1 MGRMNLSLLIIVQFV
16 FGLPSSYASQNR
28 KVSEF
33 NIEINSPKHSV
44 KIDSLQERE
53 VANAILYFYKAYATD
68 HTPAYEDALM
78 TKYLT
83 KEMIGK
89 VARVGAST
97 GADPIIRAQDISDDM
112 VKSLS
117 VNYLGDNWYMVNYK
131 GDKQVNIPVRVVLI
145 DGRYMI
151 DYITPPWNNS
161 LYGDSLLCEH
171 PVYPVVA
178 HSNPLS
184 FLKTFYEMYT
194 LKYAAMPAD
203 LTDQLAGLRAEYL
216 SPNALA
222 QFKAASDEQKLDGLH
237 GYDLLVDDFDF
248 DNLWRSSIKVTPLEE
263 NTYQISYNKW
273 RTIQPKITIK
283 LVKQGEKYIVD
294 SIVKD

>member
-1 MGRMNLSLLIIVQFV
+1 MGRMNLNLLIIVQFV
-16 FGLPSSYASQNR
+16 FGLPSSYTSQNQ
-28 KVSEF
+28 KVSKC
-33 NIEINSPKHSV
+33 NIEINSPSHSV
-44 KIDSLQERE
+44 KCDSLQERE
-53 VANAILYFYKAYATD
+53 ATNAILNFYKAYTTN

-131 GDKQVNIPVRVVLI
+131 GDKQVNIPVRVALI

-161 LYGDSLLCEH
+161 LYGDNLLCEH
-171 PVYPVVA
+171 PVYPVIA

-184 FLKTFYEMYT
+184 FLKTFYETYT
-194 LKYAAMPAD
+194 LKYAAMSAD
-203 LTDQLAGLRAEYL
+203 LSDQLASLRAEYL
-216 SPNALA
+216 SPSALA

-248 DNLWRSSIKVTPLEE
+248 DNLWRSSLKVIPLEGD
-263 NTYQISYNKW
+263 TYQMSYNKW
-273 RTIQPKITIK
+273 KTIQPKITIK
-283 LVKQGEKYIVD
+283 LVKQGEKYIID
-294 SIVKD
+294 SIIKD